1 MKSLACPNIS
11 TGIYNFPKELAC
23 KTALEAVVHYVR
35 AKSPAELPLRQIDFV
50 CFEHENAG
58 LYEAMLGNYS

>member
-1 MKSLACPNIS
+1 MSEYQHGHLQ
-11 TGIYNFPKELAC
+11 FPEGAGLQD
-23 KTALEAVVHYVR
+23 ALEAVVHYVR